1 MVSEIMH
8 AHDDKGFRT
17 RDPTAKKVS
26 RTPKV
31 PIGIHERWA
40 ADGHD
45 KLYKIGFPI
54 WAIVDDATGK
64 WLGAWVV
71 PSNRMNVI
79 IGYLFLCCV
88 EKHGGEFSHHR
99 ILASLRGIDL
109 IHLQVCHC
117 KLQQIAVQRQHYCM
131 AFVIPSGASTCCIC
145 NGVSLITITERPSSQ
160 STIWWSCPHMST
172 FAVFITF
179 PLSVPGYDYGWI
191 SVTTQSISSTMG
203 SKAGCTIRIT
213 PNISKWDFSVY
224 AFF

>member
-1 MVSEIMH
+1 MSLSASTVKRRRKALGLKGSGSTRKEIDFERAEQLVLDQMAEDPAKHHGVRTIQNKIAQAEMIHLPRWVNDSTLLHPLTKFNRDMVSDIMH
-8 AHDDKGFRT
+8 AHDDKGFQT

-88 EKHGGEFSHHR
+88 EKHGGKFLHYR
-99 ILASLRGIDL
+99 IPAS
-109 IHLQVCHC
+109 
-117 KLQQIAVQRQHYCM
+117 
-131 AFVIPSGASTCCIC
+131 P
-145 NGVSLITITERPSSQ
+145 
-160 STIWWSCPHMST
+160 
-172 FAVFITF
+172 
-179 PLSVPGYDYGWI
+179 
-191 SVTTQSISSTMG
+191 
-203 SKAGCTIRIT
+203 
-213 PNISKWDFSVY
+213 
-224 AFF
+224 